1 MGHRQAI
8 HSSESTTRPAS
19 GCINNYVY
27 FAPYAA
33 PRFRFV
39 VPYAHNDAAARAFL
53 ARVEARQAYDEQL
66 RSRRDA
72 NRAIEDQLSEINQSI
87 RDLPMRQ
94 YIWGD

>member
-1 MGHRQAI
+1 MYILPH
-8 HSSESTTRPAS
+8 TLPPPVPVRPH
-19 GCINNYVY
+19 
-27 FAPYAA
+27 
-33 PRFRFV
+33 
-39 VPYAHNDAAARAFL
+39 VPYAHNDTRRPGAFL
-53 ARVEARQAYDEQL
+53 AQVEARQAYDEQL

>member
-1 MGHRQAI
+1 MYI
-8 HSSESTTRPAS
+8 
-19 GCINNYVY
+19 

-33 PRFRFV
+33 PPVPVRPH
-39 VPYAHNDAAARAFL
+39 VPYAHNDTRAARAFL
-53 ARVEARQAYDEQL
+53 AQVEARQAYDEQL